1 MSALNHGKP
10 KKLGRPAVG
19 IIFSVCLSA
28 FVFICLHLTGST
40 PTPFKPDRTE
50 LGSEAFL
57 DDYPTQLKGKRLGLV
72 INHTSRLPGGLSL
85 VQALLDK
92 GADIRA
98 IFSPEHGFQGE
109 IEQGQTV
116 PDSLFKNIKIFSLYG
131 KTRKPTAA
139 QSQAIDIFIFD
150 IQDVGTRFY
159 TYITTLKYVIE
170 AAAEF
175 ERPVYVLDRPNPTGG
190 LIVEGPCLRPKF
202 ESFIGALPIPVR
214 YGLTIGELAKMMVGE
229 KWVQNPADLQVIRM
243 KNWRRSS
250 FWKDTGLP
258 WTPTSPNIPT
268 PETTILF
275 PGTGLLGALKINHGL
290 GTPSPFLQIG
300 APWLEP
306 ELIIRRLQ
314 GGREFG
320 VEIEATA
327 YTPRSLPGIVLHPPF
342 EKNLCQ
348 GLRIHVR
355 QPEKCFSLRMTL
367 AFIKVLKEVYP
378 ERIAPQAEPLNL
390 HFGSDLLLRYLE
402 GKISFSQLM
411 SQMEQDERL
420 FKKKREKYLLY
431 E

>member
-1 MSALNHGKP
+1 MAH
-10 KKLGRPAVG
+10 
-19 IIFSVCLSA
+19 
-28 FVFICLHLTGST
+28 
-40 PTPFKPDRTE
+40 
-50 LGSEAFL
+50 
-57 DDYPTQLKGKRLGLV
+57 YPTQLNGKRLGLV
-72 INHTSRLPGGLSL
+72 INHTSQLPGGLSL
-85 VQALLDK
+85 VQALLDR
-92 GADIRA
+92 GANVRA
-98 IFSPEHGFQGE
+98 IFSPEHGFRGE
-109 IEQGQTV
+109 IEQGQAV
-116 PDSLFKNIKIFSLYG
+116 PDSLFKKIKIFSLYG
-131 KTRKPTAA
+131 KTRKPTAS
-139 QSQAIDIFIFD
+139 QSQTIDVFIFD

-175 ERPVYVLDRPNPTGG
+175 GKPVYVLDRPNPTGG
-190 LIVEGPCLRPKF
+190 LIVEGPCLRPRF

-229 KWVQNPADLQVIRM
+229 EWVQNPADLQVIRM
-243 KNWRRSS
+243 KNWRRPS
-250 FWKDTGLP
+250 FWKETGLL

-290 GTPSPFLQIG
+290 GTPSPFQQVG

-320 VEIEATA
+320 VEMEATS

-342 EKNLCQ
+342 ENKPCQ
-348 GLRIHVR
+348 GLKIHVR

-367 AFIKVLKEVYP
+367 ALIKALNEIYP
-378 ERIAPQAEPLNL
+378 ERIAPQVEPLNL
-390 HFGSDLLLRYLE
+390 HFGSDLLLGYLE

-411 SQMEQDERL
+411 SQMEQDEQV
-420 FKKKREKYLLY
+420 FKKKRERYLLY